1 MISVEEAM
9 VLVSQA
15 KRAYPTIHVHLDQS
29 LGGILAQD
37 VFTDRDYPPFDR
49 VTMDGIAIC
58 YQENRE
64 KDHVFEL
71 EGIQQA
77 GQPALQL
84 LNKDGC
90 LEAMTGAPLPIG
102 CDTIIRFEDLEKVE
116 NGYLVNVDISKGSNI
131 HPRGA
136 DAKAQTKAIEKGT
149 PISPLTIGVL
159 ASLGISEIEIL
170 GHPKIAILSTGDE
183 LVGLEDVPQPH
194 QIRSSN
200 SLVLKT
206 LLHQLGLQADVFHVS
221 DEVHVLHKMLQE
233 TLKDFDV
240 ILITGGVSAGK
251 FDFVPEALTT
261 IGVEKIFHKI
271 NQRPGKPFWF
281 GTSKKQAVFAYPGNP
296 MSCFIC
302 HKIYFEHWWRA
313 CNGKITS
320 SVTAILEEDVT
331 FKPKMTFFVLGIAKV
346 KSGSLYFKPIQT
358 NGSGDFISPLQANAI
373 MHLPPDRELFSKD
386 EHYEITWI

>member
-1 MISVEEAM
+1 MISVEEALS
-9 VLVSQA
+9 LVSKT
-15 KRAYPTIHVHLDQS
+15 KRVYPTIEVPVENS
-29 LGGILAQD
+29 LHCITAHD

-64 KDHVFEL
+64 KDHVFKL

-84 LNKDGC
+84 SNKNGC

-116 NGYLVNVDISKGSNI
+116 NGYIVNIDISKGNNI

-149 PISPLTIGVL
+149 KISALTIGVL
-159 ASLGISEIEIL
+159 ASLGISNIEVL
-170 GHPKIAILSTGDE
+170 GHPKVAILSTGDE
-183 LVGLEDVPQPH
+183 LVDINQVPLPH
-194 QIRSSN
+194 QIRTSN
-200 SLVLKT
+200 SLVLNT
-206 LLHQLGLQADVFHVS
+206 LLHSIGIKASLYHVC
-221 DEVHVLHKMLQE
+221 DDPQFLIKMLHE

-251 FDFVPEALTT
+251 FDYVPDALTSV
-261 IGVEKIFHKI
+261 GVEKIFHKI

-281 GTSKKQAVFAYPGNP
+281 GASESQVVFAYPGNP

-313 CNGKITS
+313 CNGKIS
-320 SVTAILEEDVT
+320 SPVSAILEEDIT
-331 FKPKMTFFVLGIAKV
+331 FKPKMTFFVLGVAKV
-346 KSGSLYFKPIQT
+346 ISGSLYFKPIQT